1 MLQHLTSILQTQMS
15 HNKTEMRPQEPPV
28 GHPSTCLTNL
38 LLNVNDENYEHN
50 SYHVESLFT
59 SVPVEDMID

>member
-1 MLQHLTSILQTQMS
+1 MG
-15 HNKTEMRPQEPPV
+15 PQEPPV
-28 GHPSTCLTNL
+28 EHPSTWLTNL

>member
-1 MLQHLTSILQTQMS
+1 MS
-15 HNKTEMRPQEPPV
+15 HNKTEKGPQEAPV
-28 GHPSTCLTNL
+28 GHPSICLTNL

-59 SVPVEDMID
+59 SVPVEGMID

>member
-1 MLQHLTSILQTQMS
+1 MG
-15 HNKTEMRPQEPPV
+15 PQEPPV
-28 GHPSTCLTNL
+28 EHPSTWLTNL

-59 SVPVEDMID
+59 SVLVEVMIINFT